1 MTARPL
7 ALVTGA
13 SSGIGEALAGR
24 LAGDGYDVVAVARRR
39 DRLDALAAGL
49 AAETGAAVEPLVADL
64 TDDADVAALER
75 RLSGEPR
82 LALLV
87 NNAGFPGYGPFAEAE
102 PDVLRRLLAVHV
114 STPLRLVR
122 AALPGMVERGA
133 GAVVNVASLL
143 SLSGPLQI
151 PMASRAAYA
160 AAKSFQLVFVQS
172 LAGELEGTGVRAMVC
187 LPGMVESEFHG
198 PGWRPRPGVTLM
210 SAADVAQAIVAGL
223 AAGEVVCAPSVDD
236 AAEIFEGLR
245 ELQQRALSGGNR
257 SGRLAERYLSAGP

>member
-39 DRLDALAAGL
+39 DRLEALAARL
-49 AAETGAAVEPLVADL
+49 AETGAAVEPLVADL
-64 TDDADVAALER
+64 TDDADVAVLER
-75 RLSGEPR
+75 RLSSEPR

-87 NNAGFPGYGPFAEAE
+87 NNAGFPGYGPFAEAD
-102 PDVLRRLLAVHV
+102 PDVLRRLLAIHV
-114 STPLRLVR
+114 STPVRLVR
-122 AALPGMVERGA
+122 AALPGMIERGA

-143 SLSGPLQI
+143 SLSGPLRI
-151 PMASRAAYA
+151 PMAGRAAYA

-172 LAGELEGTGVRAMVC
+172 LAGELEGTGVHAMVC

-210 SAADVAQAIVAGL
+210 SSADVARAIVAGL
-223 AAGEVVCAPSVDD
+223 AAGEVVCLPSVDD
-236 AAEIFEGLR
+236 AAEIFDGLH
-245 ELQQRALSGGNR
+245 ELQQRALSAGNR
-257 SGRLAERYLSAGP
+257 SGRLAERYGDAGP